1 MKRYLLFCFDD
12 YYPSGGWND
21 FVKDADTKEELIL
34 EMANQKSPKDN
45 YHIVDTQTKTIV
57 ESNLIIS
64 DSRCPHCGGPNH

>member
-1 MKRYLLFCFDD
+1 MKRFLLFCFDS
-12 YYPSGGWND
+12 YYPSGGMND

-34 EMANQKSPKDN
+34 ERANQKSPKDN

-64 DSRCPHCGGPNH
+64 DSTCPHCGGPNH